1 MARKFKKN
9 EYIVYGNSGVCL
21 IEDVRNMKFGSE
33 KNERMY
39 YILRPVGNHSSTLYV
54 PMDNEKLTAKMRDV
68 LTKQQIDD
76 MLSGI
81 RDKVID
87 WQSDKKKRAEEF
99 KQIMRDKNQEELLT
113 LVGCIYMKKQ
123 ELLAVGKKLN
133 FTDENILQEAE
144 KYIYEEFAFALDI
157 PVCDVSDYIQ
167 QNI

>member
-1 MARKFKKN
+1 
-9 EYIVYGNSGVCL
+9 
-21 IEDVRNMKFGSE
+21 
-33 KNERMY
+33 MY

-54 PMDNEKLTAKMRDV
+54 PMDNEKLIAKMRDV

-123 ELLAVGKKLN
+123 ELLAAGKKLN

-144 KYIYEEFAFALDI
+144 KYIYEEFAFALNI

>member
-1 MARKFKKN
+1 
-9 EYIVYGNSGVCL
+9 
-21 IEDVRNMKFGSE
+21 
-33 KNERMY
+33 MY

-123 ELLAVGKKLN
+123 ELLAAGKKLN

>member
-1 MARKFKKN
+1 
-9 EYIVYGNSGVCL
+9 
-21 IEDVRNMKFGSE
+21 
-33 KNERMY
+33 MY

-123 ELLAVGKKLN
+123 ELLAAGKKLN

-144 KYIYEEFAFALDI
+144 KYIYEEFAFALNI